1 MRKENNGLSEERRFG
16 KLTSSPPTFKRLTRS
31 MLLENEG
38 ADPEKGCH
46 DISKSEH
53 RLLKRGKGRFDNSGR
68 DHRTGVK
75 PKDRPIQM
83 AAETRRM
90 SPESK
95 AMIAR

>member
-1 MRKENNGLSEERRFG
+1 
-16 KLTSSPPTFKRLTRS
+16 

-53 RLLKRGKGRFDNSGR
+53 RLLERGKGRFDNSGR

-75 PKDRPIQM
+75 PQRP
-83 AAETRRM
+83 AYADGSRDKEDV
-90 SPESK
+90 
-95 AMIAR
+95 ARVQSHD

>member
-1 MRKENNGLSEERRFG
+1 
-16 KLTSSPPTFKRLTRS
+16 

-53 RLLKRGKGRFDNSGR
+53 RLLKRGKGRFGNSGER

-75 PKDRPIQM
+75 PTDRPIQM
-83 AAETRRM
+83 EAETRRM
-90 SPESK
+90 SPK
-95 AMIAR
+95 FRAMIAR